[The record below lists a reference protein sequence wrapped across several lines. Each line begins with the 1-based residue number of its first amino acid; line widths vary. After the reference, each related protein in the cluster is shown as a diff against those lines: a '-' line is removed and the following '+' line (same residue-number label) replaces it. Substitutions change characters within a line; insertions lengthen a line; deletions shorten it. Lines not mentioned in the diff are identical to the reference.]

1 MVEEFRKRGGEAFV
15 RTQALKA
22 MELSKKRAAE
32 IRQMLITRLSVD
44 AARIEVLGR
53 GWEEPVSSNSGREPA
68 RRGAVVHDRVA
79 ASTA

>member
-32 IRQMLITRLSVD
+32 I
-44 AARIEVLGR
+44 GR
-53 GWEEPVSSNSGREPA
+53 C
-68 RRGAVVHDRVA
+68 
-79 ASTA
+79 